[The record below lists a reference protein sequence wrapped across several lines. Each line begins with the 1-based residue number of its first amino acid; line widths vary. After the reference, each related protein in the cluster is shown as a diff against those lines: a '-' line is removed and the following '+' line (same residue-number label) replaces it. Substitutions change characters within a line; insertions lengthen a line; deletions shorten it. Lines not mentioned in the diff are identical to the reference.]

1 MDHAEAAA
9 RARIGAQREDDR
21 FRDGMFAVLAR
32 SFGWAGTAR
41 ALTAVGNVLRYALFA
56 RLLTPYDF
64 GVTTMALLTL
74 DMLLAFT
81 NTSFDR
87 SLIQQQEEIEPFLD
101 TVWVTTVVRGVGLA
115 IILIAGSRMF
125 AGFFRQSEASIV
137 FCAVAPMA
145 LLRGIQSPAAVSMFR
160 QFDFRAG
167 LVLNAAEL
175 LGALATGI
183 PAILYWGDWRGLVA
197 AILGG
202 QACRTALTH
211 WYFPYRP
218 RMRFDL
224 VRFRQMFSFGRWN
237 TGTSLAEFAAQ
248 QIDNF
253 VVAHVL
259 GPQAVGDYQTAFRI
273 GEMPVSELA
282 FSASLVTFPMAS
294 RLTDRKDA
302 RRRLFFYTTGA
313 IAMVGTFY
321 AVAVLEGGDKMIRVI
336 LGAQWLGALAAA
348 KVLCFYGLFQGLL
361 ILGRSFLDGIGRPV
375 SSFNMT
381 IIRVAALSAAI
392 YPLTRGYGTSGAAA
406 AALFSVVAPV
416 PVMLMLYRRAET
428 R

>member
-1 MDHAEAAA
+1 MA
-9 RARIGAQREDDR
+9 
-21 FRDGMFAVLAR
+21 AR
-32 SFGWAGTAR
+32 SFGWAGAAR
-41 ALTAVGNVLRYALFA
+41 ALTAIGNVGRYAFFA

-74 DMLLAFT
+74 DMLFAFT

-101 TVWVTTVVRGVGLA
+101 TVWVTTVVRGVVLA
-115 IILIAGSRMF
+115 IVLIAGARVF
-125 AGFFRQSEASIV
+125 AGLFRQSEASIV

-145 LLRGIQSPAAVSMFR
+145 LLRGVQSPAAVSMFR
-160 QFDFRAG
+160 RFDFRIA

-175 LGALATGI
+175 IGGLAIGTPG
-183 PAILYWGDWRGLVA
+183 ILYWGDWRGLVA
-197 AILGG
+197 AVLGG
-202 QACRTALTH
+202 QACRTGLTH

-218 RMRFDL
+218 HMRFDRA
-224 VRFRQMFSFGRWN
+224 RFTQMFAFGRWN

-259 GPQAVGDYQTAFRI
+259 GPQAVGDYQTAFRV

-294 RLTDRKDA
+294 RLSGRKDA
-302 RRRLFFYTTGA
+302 RQRLFFYTTGA
-313 IAMVGTFY
+313 VVVAGVLY
-321 AVAVLEGGDKMIRVI
+321 AVVVLKAGHEIIRVI
-336 LGAQWLGALAAA
+336 LGAQWLGSLAPARW
-348 KVLCFYGLFQGLL
+348 LCFYGLFQGLL
-361 ILGRSFLDGIGRPV
+361 ILGRSFLDGIGTPA

-381 IIRVAALSAAI
+381 MVRVAVLGAAI
-392 YPLTRGYGTSGAAA
+392 YPLTHRYGTSGAAA
-406 AALFSVVAPV
+406 AALLSVIAPV
-416 PVMLMLYRRAET
+416 PLMLMLYRKAEA